1 MSSNDYLVDLY
12 LKKKLDYN
20 KISFYLLKLIN
31 LKEIKS
37 LKIKT
42 PKNINEIF
50 KINENVRIKI
60 NQMFLKK

>member
-1 MSSNDYLVDLY
+1 MYSNDYLVDLY
-12 LKKKLDYN
+12 LKKKLDFN
-20 KISFYLLKLIN
+20 NISFYLLKLII